1 VASFLLNLRGGI
13 ADAIGM
19 LLPVQPVS
27 NAERQR
33 KFRESHPGY
42 FAKYRVSTKQ
52 VRAEVRARLAQLL
65 RDEAAAKAA
74 AEAEKKAAEQ
84 LPGAGA
90 GARPLLLPAPLP
102 GARPLLMLPAPVVV
116 VTMPATP
123 APPAS
128 PALAERR
135 ATPAAVPPVLFS

>member
-13 ADAIGM
+13 ADSIGM

-42 FAKYRVSTKQ
+42 FAKYRVNTKR
-52 VRAEVRARLAQLL
+52 VRAEVRAQMAQLL

-74 AEAEKKAAEQ
+74 AEAEKQKAAEQ
-84 LPGAGA
+84 L
-90 GARPLLLPAPLP
+90 LLPAP
-102 GARPLLMLPAPVVV
+102 RPMLLLPAPVVV

-123 APPAS
+123 ALPAS
-128 PALAERR
+128 PELAERR
-135 ATPAAVPPVLFS
+135 APLAAFPPVLFS